1 MKKITLLFIIAGLGA
16 VGLQGEEAGAVAT
29 SRSAPARLTLEEAL
43 AEARTAN
50 RSLKSLGHRRNAA
63 RHDAKALARSRWGE
77 LGGTFSYS
85 YLNDDQVIRPM
96 SKQLMEFGFLSLP
109 FDRQQLH
116 YGVNYRIPLYLG
128 GRLNNE
134 IKIARL
140 ESRKTEALLEGT
152 RWQVRFNVISLYTA
166 AQALDQV
173 LASLDEQLAALEQT
187 RSRLDLMVQQGKRP
201 EVDRLKVVEELEG
214 VKARR
219 AGTAAQRAKVGAMLC
234 SLLGREPT
242 GRLRVDPLPEET
254 PSLDTDRNELRFAL
268 QGNSMIRQAQLAIE
282 QGESSVKVA
291 RSSFLPK
298 IYAGA
303 NYLEHTGATIDRTE
317 ETWMAGVTVE
327 LPLFVGTSRF
337 QRMDAAR
344 ERHAAARAALEDAQ
358 LKLGAELED
367 ALAQWDAAHANVKSA
382 RAQIAAAS
390 EAARIEQ
397 VRYDTGAGTI
407 EDLLRARARE
417 EGARAALA
425 SARGE
430 LLTAAARINSL
441 VEQEIVK

>member
-1 MKKITLLFIIAGLGA
+1 M
-16 VGLQGEEAGAVAT
+16 
-29 SRSAPARLTLEEAL
+29 
-43 AEARTAN
+43 
-50 RSLKSLGHRRNAA
+50 
-63 RHDAKALARSRWGE
+63 
-77 LGGTFSYS
+77 
-85 YLNDDQVIRPM
+85 
-96 SKQLMEFGFLSLP
+96 
-109 FDRQQLH
+109 
-116 YGVNYRIPLYLG
+116 
-128 GRLNNE
+128 
-134 IKIARL
+134 
-140 ESRKTEALLEGT
+140 
-152 RWQVRFNVISLYTA
+152 VR
-166 AQALDQV
+166 
-173 LASLDEQLAALEQT
+173 
-187 RSRLDLMVQQGKRP
+187 QGKRP

-425 SARGE
+425 SAQGE